1 MGPLVLV
8 LSPLP
13 LLAAL
18 ARASEPWRALERKA
32 VGAQAPGGGPELGN
46 TSGIRQWLST
56 TCRAQGQVNLDGPVS
71 VIGFLCINAECLF
84 EAAQCPYAEHYR
96 ARGLT
101 MSSDLPQGLK
111 AFELSCFAGLT
122 GIHALCCPSLESYL
136 VWNFVQL
143 LQYVRAIMSLPLILS
158 AGVVLCHKDDEI
170 EDWKWWI
177 LQ

>member
-101 MSSDLPQGLK
+101 MSSDPASGTEGLWIELLCWTHRHPRPLLPQPGVLLGVK
-111 AFELSCFAGLT
+111 
-122 GIHALCCPSLESYL
+122 LCAASTI
-136 VWNFVQL
+136 
-143 LQYVRAIMSLPLILS
+143 RR
-158 AGVVLCHKDDEI
+158 CHHVI
-170 EDWKWWI
+170 SFNPFCRSNTVS
-177 LQ
+177 